1 MNISFRQ
8 LRSFVVVAQHQSFT
22 KAAQALYTTQSAVSL
37 MVKELEEE
45 IGFRLFDRTTR
56 QVLLSSSGQ
65 DFYRMANKLLED
77 FQTVMRDA
85 TDIATLRRG
94 VVRVGAAEAVAVAL
108 IIPAIAAFRRERPG
122 IDIQLV
128 VTLVPSMFNALRNGD
143 VDYIIGPET
152 MQGSEVDG
160 GILSEQLAKS
170 PLKVWCA
177 ADHSLARLDKVPWL
191 ELLKYD
197 LVIPAVDFTTRIMP
211 AIMEHLGTQGR
222 SADLFQ
228 YKASRRMVSNIT
240 AALSMSQAGLGAT
253 FAAEYIRPLAFA
265 FRLTGRML
273 VEPELDRVLM
283 SYSRRGRELSPA
295 AATFSDFFRKFLFT
309 AKLR

>member
-1 MNISFRQ
+1 MPPRMNISFRQ

-77 FQTVMRDA
+77 FQAVMRDA

-143 VDYIIGPET
+143 VDYIIGRAVGEKPA
-152 MQGSEVDG
+152 QGLVR
-160 GILSEQLAKS
+160 
-170 PLKVWCA
+170 CR
-177 ADHSLARLDKVPWL
+177 SLAR
-191 ELLKYD
+191 
-197 LVIPAVDFTTRIMP
+197 
-211 AIMEHLGTQGR
+211 
-222 SADLFQ
+222 
-228 YKASRRMVSNIT
+228 
-240 AALSMSQAGLGAT
+240 AAG
-253 FAAEYIRPLAFA
+253 
-265 FRLTGRML
+265 
-273 VEPELDRVLM
+273 
-283 SYSRRGRELSPA
+283 
-295 AATFSDFFRKFLFT
+295 
-309 AKLR
+309 